1 MTSWVEAT
9 FSCSDEAPA
18 FLEQELN
25 RLYGIRY
32 SCLPRFKLYG
42 SWDQVRAYVACR
54 AGVAVAVFLF
64 RCDNGR
70 AVVLNEGMKVSE
82 EDVNRFASY
91 LFRNHEGVSL
101 VAFNYVETAAL
112 RFAFPFQ
119 RAPCGQDTVLELPP
133 SAEAYTAS
141 LGRGTRLTLNHRL
154 NRIRR
159 DLPGFSFSVYENQEV
174 PVRVIRDLIRLDRL
188 RMERKGQVSQIDPA
202 EEERIIAYVALC
214 GFVSA
219 ATSDGKVCAGA
230 ITYRHGSNFTA
241 RMLAHDPAW
250 GGYRLGFVCAY
261 LTICE
266 CIKAGNSRYFYF
278 GWGQDDYKQ
287 HLGGSD
293 RQLVHLSLFRSR
305 LHVLGNAGAAL
316 GALVDGCAF
325 QLRRRL
331 LDAARKQGSLR
342 ALLAGALIGAGR
354 WLRCATPSRARR
366 GER

>member
-9 FSCSDEAPA
+9 YSCSDEAPV

-32 SCLPRFKLYG
+32 SCLPYFKLYG

-70 AVVLNEGMKVSE
+70 AVVLNEGMNVSE

-91 LFRNHEGVSL
+91 LFRNHEGLSL
-101 VAFNYVETAAL
+101 VAFHYVETVAD

-119 RAPCGQDTVLELPP
+119 RAACGQDSVLELPA
-133 SAEAYTAS
+133 SAEDYTAS
-141 LGRGTRLTLNHRL
+141 LASGTRLTLTRRL
-154 NRIRR
+154 DRIRR
-159 DLPGFSFSVYENQEV
+159 ELPGFAFAVYEKQDV
-174 PVRVIRDLIRLDRL
+174 PVHIIRDLIRLDRV
-188 RMERKGQVSQIDPA
+188 RQERKGLVSQVDAA

-219 ATSDGKVCAGA
+219 ATSDGRVCAGA

-241 RMLAHDPAW
+241 RMLAHDPAC

-261 LTICE
+261 LTICA
-266 CIKAGNSRYFYF
+266 CIMAGNSRYFYF
-278 GWGQDDYKQ
+278 GWGQNDYK
-287 HLGGSD
+287 HRLGGCE

-305 LHVLGNAGAAL
+305 LHVLGNAGTAL
-316 GALVDGCAF
+316 GALLGDCAF
-325 QLRRRL
+325 RLRRL
-331 LDAARKQGSLR
+331 LEGWSGKGALR
-342 ALLAGALIGAGR
+342 TLAAGALIGAGR
-354 WLRCATPSRARR
+354 WLRTVKR
-366 GER
+366 

>member
-32 SCLPRFKLYG
+32 SCLPCFKLYG
-42 SWDQVRAYVACR
+42 SWDQVRVYVACR
-54 AGVAVAVFLF
+54 AGIAVAVFLF

-91 LFRNHEGVSL
+91 LFRNHEGLSL
-101 VAFNYVETAAL
+101 VAFNYVETAAR

-119 RAPCGQDTVLELPP
+119 RAPCGQDTVLELPA

-141 LGRGTRLTLNHRL
+141 LGSGTRLTLNHRL

-159 DLPGFSFSVYENQEV
+159 DLPGFAFAVYEKQEV
-174 PVRVIRDLIRLDRL
+174 PVHVIRDLIRLDRL
-188 RMERKGQVSQIDPA
+188 RMEHKGQVSLVDAA

-219 ATSDGKVCAGA
+219 ATSGGKVCAGA

-241 RMLAHDPAW
+241 RVLAHDPAW
-250 GGYRLGFVCAY
+250 GGYRLGFVCAW

-278 GWGQDDYKQ
+278 GWGQDDYKR

-293 RQLVHLSLFRSR
+293 RQLVHLALFRSR

-316 GALVDGCAF
+316 GALLDGCAF
-325 QLRRRL
+325 RVRRRL
-331 LDAARKQGSLR
+331 LDATRRKGSLR
-342 ALLAGALIGAGR
+342 ALVASALIGAGR
-354 WLRCATPSRARR
+354 WLRCARPSRARS